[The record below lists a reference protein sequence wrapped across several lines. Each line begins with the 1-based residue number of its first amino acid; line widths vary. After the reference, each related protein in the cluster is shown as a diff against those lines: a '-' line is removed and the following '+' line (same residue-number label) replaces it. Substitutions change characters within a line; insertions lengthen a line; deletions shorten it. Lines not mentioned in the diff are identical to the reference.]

1 MKKKTIILSIVTF
14 FVVAVIGLGSLSY
27 AFKDEME
34 YGLHVSQADNT
45 VYIEMYDY
53 KCDAIKYDYPLEVR
67 MVKADSIARV
77 NNIDN
82 VALVGTNRNGTIDE
96 STISKYFTFDI
107 NSDEWR
113 SKIDSLSTHK

>member
-53 KCDAIKYDYPLEVR
+53 KCDAIKCDYPLEVR
-67 MVKADSIARV
+67 MVKADSVARV

-82 VALVGTNRNGTIDE
+82 VALVGINRNGTIDE

-107 NSDEWR
+107 NSSEWR

>member
-14 FVVAVIGLGSLSY
+14 FVIAVIGLGSLSY
-27 AFKDEME
+27 AFKDEIE

-53 KCDAIKYDYPLEVR
+53 KCDDIKCDYPLEVR
-67 MVKADSIARV
+67 MVKADTIARV

-96 STISKYFTFDI
+96 STTSKYFTFDI
-107 NSDEWR
+107 NSDE
-113 SKIDSLSTHK
+113 SK

>member
-1 MKKKTIILSIVTF
+1 MKKKTIILIIVTF

-27 AFKDEME
+27 AFKDEIE
-34 YGLHVSQADNT
+34 YGLHVSQSDNT

-53 KCDAIKYDYPLEVR
+53 KCDTIKCDYPLEVR

>member
-27 AFKDEME
+27 AFKDEIE

-53 KCDAIKYDYPLEVR
+53 KCDDIKCDYPLEVR

-82 VALVGTNRNGTIDE
+82 VALVGTNRNSIIDE

>member
-27 AFKDEME
+27 AFKDEIE

-53 KCDAIKYDYPLEVR
+53 KCDYIKCDYPLEVR

>member
-1 MKKKTIILSIVTF
+1 MKGGYVIADFKNISIVKTNKTIDGVYESISD
-14 FVVAVIGLGSLSY
+14 AWKQLAKLP
-27 AFKDEME
+27 
-34 YGLHVSQADNT
+34 DNI

-53 KCDAIKYDYPLEVR
+53 KCDVIKCDYPLEVR

>member
-14 FVVAVIGLGSLSY
+14 FVVAVIGLSSLSY
-27 AFKDEME
+27 VFKDEIE
-34 YGLHVSQADNT
+34 YGLHVSQADNI
-45 VYIEMYDY
+45 VYIEMHDY
-53 KCDAIKYDYPLEVR
+53 KCDVIKCDYPLEVR

-113 SKIDSLSTHK
+113 SKIDSISTHK

>member
-1 MKKKTIILSIVTF
+1 MKKKTIILSIITF

-34 YGLHVSQADNT
+34 YGLHVSQPDNT

-53 KCDAIKYDYPLEVR
+53 KCDAIKCDYSLEIR

-82 VALVGTNRNGTIDE
+82 VVLVGTNRNGTIDE

>member
-27 AFKDEME
+27 AFKDEIE

-53 KCDAIKYDYPLEVR
+53 KCDVIKCDYPLEVR

>member
-1 MKKKTIILSIVTF
+1 MKKKNIILSIVTF
-14 FVVAVIGLGSLSY
+14 FVVAVIALGSLSY
-27 AFKDEME
+27 VFKDSME
-34 YGLHVSQADNT
+34 YGLRVSQADNT
-45 VYIEMYDY
+45 VYIEMYDSN
-53 KCDAIKYDYPLEVR
+53 CDIQCNYPLEVR

-82 VALVGTNRNGTIDE
+82 VALVGTNRNGTIDK

>member
-14 FVVAVIGLGSLSY
+14 FVVAVIALGSFAY
-27 AFKDEME
+27 AFKDSME
-34 YGLHVSQADNT
+34 YGLDVSKADNT
-45 VYIEMYDY
+45 VYIEMYDSN
-53 KCDAIKYDYPLEVR
+53 CDIQAHHSLEVR

-113 SKIDSLSTHK
+113 SKIDSISTHK

>member
-27 AFKDEME
+27 AFKDEIE

-45 VYIEMYDY
+45 VYIEMYDSD
-53 KCDAIKYDYPLEVR
+53 CDIQAHHSLEVR